1 MIPASLKDGRLG
13 EASVS
18 LTFASFSTPSFHLV
32 HSSRTMPR
40 KGAISGNSLRS
51 ARRRRRKIQL
61 TRCRQLGQ
69 LSLYATSGGST
80 TRRKRQRSGAC
91 WAAEFACTLLACRSS
106 SFRYS
111 RITSLWTSSVFRQDP
126 PRYATTGGQ
135 SHPKLS
141 RRRCGCPGAH
151 SKRAISLDIP
161 ALRTSHLALEA

>member
-13 EASVS
+13 ESSVS

-40 KGAISGNSLRS
+40 RGAISGNSLRS

-111 RITSLWTSSVFRQDP
+111 RITFVGESAEEGAGPL
-126 PRYATTGGQ
+126 PRFTCARD
-135 SHPKLS
+135 
-141 RRRCGCPGAH
+141 RRNPCPSDWH
-151 SKRAISLDIP
+151 
-161 ALRTSHLALEA
+161 